1 VCVLGTCII
10 INNIAHL
17 THSQTRQ
24 LYFVQESAL
33 HELFKFAAQY
43 SEEITDGLNEEGL
56 SIMATNFQQLK
67 SSIPV

>member
-1 VCVLGTCII
+1 MHTLHTHTHTHTHTH
-10 INNIAHL
+10 AHTH

-43 SEEITDGLNEEGL
+43 SEEIIDGLNEEGL
-56 SIMATNFQQLK
+56 SIMATNFQ
-67 SSIPV
+67 